1 MRRIIPAVTWKWCHK
16 VWSFHLQTGLT
27 SCCYRVTIRAR
38 QDMLTDGIAHTNSHK
53 QHPRTRTLCKHIN
66 THKQQRTRWHA
77 LSCAQ
82 LCTRVHTPCALHHTC
97 MSVIATYHQGFH
109 SSTRFSHS
117 PPSTKQP
124 LSSTMPENVS
134 IKCTKPPCVHH
145 FISHNDLTQVSIV
158 TNCDTL
164 HSLSTAF
171 CLA

>member
-1 MRRIIPAVTWKWCHK
+1 
-16 VWSFHLQTGLT
+16 
-27 SCCYRVTIRAR
+27 
-38 QDMLTDGIAHTNSHK
+38 MLTDGIAHTNSRK
-53 QHPRTRTLCKHIN
+53 QHPRTRTSCKHIN
-66 THKQQRTRWHA
+66 SNVLVDMRSHVRISKSA
-77 LSCAQ
+77 GMAVVE
-82 LCTRVHTPCALHHTC
+82 LCTRVHAPCALHHTC

-109 SSTRFSHS
+109 PSTRFSHS